1 MNRRAF
7 YPEIFLVSFVALLLE
22 ISYTRVFSFKVS
34 SYYTYLILGLA
45 LLGTGGGGVFVALSP
60 KWREV
65 PTRRLLALLS
75 VAGAAAIAVGYLII
89 ASLELNTLRAALSF
103 SQISRL
109 AIVCLV
115 LFAAFLTI
123 GLMIAIIFTNRPSHI
138 HRLYFSDLAG
148 AGLGCAAAIPMM
160 DLFSP
165 PGCIFVGAA
174 ALAAG
179 GLRNAFEESRRVGV
193 VVAAFALLLALGAV
207 LSPALPDPVVDPGKT
222 MGRDQLER
230 WGFTPIFREWN
241 AVFRVDV
248 LESPLLPTQ
257 RALVHDGDW
266 GSALHAFDGEI
277 SALADRYEASS
288 RALPFA
294 VGNESPRVLVLG
306 SAGGNEILASL
317 YFGAEKITGVELNP
331 VTVSLL
337 TDHMADF
344 TGHLTADERVTL
356 VNAEGRAFMKRDRS
370 KYDIIYFVAPDSY
383 ASMNAAQASGFVLVE
398 SYLYTKEMLKEAID
412 HLAPGGIISMQFG
425 EVHYGRKPNRTTRYL
440 ATAREA
446 LDEIGITAFARHV
459 LLATNKDFPL
469 QLSTILIQAT
479 PFSESQIEAFM
490 STIATIPDSSARHAW
505 GRELDQAPPN
515 AVITLPSG
523 ELEAFFES
531 YPYRIG
537 PVSDDSPFFWHFV
550 RFRDLLAGD
559 NPALR
564 VRIGPEDG
572 RGETALLAMALVA
585 SVFSV
590 VTLLLPFAVVRDR
603 WSQLPDKGRTVVFFA
618 SLGLGF
624 MLFEVALI
632 QKLTLFLGY
641 PTYALTVTLAL
652 LLVFAG
658 IGSATT
664 GWYLEARDRALPLL
678 AALVVLLSFF
688 YAFGLDAVVAAFVG
702 EPLGLRIGV
711 TAIVLAPLGLG
722 LGAFMPLGLA
732 TVARS
737 TQYSSEYVAWG
748 WAINGVFSV
757 VGSIVATMLSMS
769 LGFRVVLI
777 SAACLYVLAAGLLL
791 WVPLRRVE
799 AGAPGTSAVE

>member
-1 MNRRAF
+1 
-7 YPEIFLVSFVALLLE
+7 
-22 ISYTRVFSFKVS
+22 
-34 SYYTYLILGLA
+34 
-45 LLGTGGGGVFVALSP
+45 
-60 KWREV
+60 V
-65 PTRRLLALLS
+65 PAGRLLSLLS
-75 VAGAAAIAVGYLII
+75 VVGAAVIAVGYFVI
-89 ASLELNTLRAALSF
+89 ASLELSTLRAALSV
-103 SQISRL
+103 SQISEL

-115 LFAAFLTI
+115 LFAAFLAI
-123 GLMIAIIFTNRPSHI
+123 GLMIAIIFTHRPSTI

-160 DLFSP
+160 NLVSP

-179 GLRNAFEESRRVGV
+179 GLRNTFEESKPAGVAVG
-193 VVAAFALLLALGAV
+193 AFALLLALGGV

-222 MGRDQLER
+222 MGRGQMKR

-248 LESPLLPTQ
+248 LESPLLPMQ

-277 SALADRYEASS
+277 QSLADRYEGSS

-294 VGNESPRVLVLG
+294 VGNDSPRVLILG
-306 SAGGNEILASL
+306 SAGGNEVLASL
-317 YFGAEKITGVELNP
+317 YFGAREITGVELNP

-337 TDHMADF
+337 TDHMADY
-344 TGHLTADERVTL
+344 TGHLAAEERVTL
-356 VNAEGRAFMKRDRS
+356 VNAEGRSFMKRDGS

-398 SYLYTKEMLKEAID
+398 SYLYTKEMLKEALD

-425 EVHYGRKPNRTTRYL
+425 EVRYAQKPNRTTRYL

-446 LDEIGITAFARHV
+446 LAELGIEPFARHV
-459 LLATNKDFPL
+459 LLATNEDFPL

-490 STIATIPDSSARHAW
+490 GTLATIADSSPRHAW
-505 GRELDQAPPN
+505 GRELDRAPPN
-515 AVITLPSG
+515 DVITMPSAQ
-523 ELEAFFES
+523 LERFFEG
-531 YPYRIG
+531 YPYRIR

-550 RFRDLLAGD
+550 RFADLLTGD
-559 NPALR
+559 NPELR

-572 RGETALLAMALVA
+572 RGETALLAMAGVA
-585 SVFSV
+585 SVFSAIA
-590 VTLLLPFAVVRDR
+590 LLLPFAVVRDR

-641 PTYALTVTLAL
+641 PTYALTVTLAF
-652 LLVFAG
+652 LLVYAG

-664 GWYLEARDRALPLL
+664 GWYLEARNRALPLL
-678 AALVVLLSFF
+678 AALVVVMSFF
-688 YAFGLDAVVAAFVG
+688 YAFGLDSVVAAFVG
-702 EPLGLRIGV
+702 EPLAIRVGL

-732 TVARS
+732 TVSRS
-737 TQYSSEYVAWG
+737 TRYGAEYVAWG

-769 LGFRVVLI
+769 LGFRVVLLA
-777 SAACLYVLAAGLLL
+777 AACMYVLAAGLLR
-791 WVPLRRVE
+791 WVPLRSTE
-799 AGAPGTSAVE
+799 AGVPRMAGVE